1 MDYIIKFNV
10 ISQFK
15 IKLKLMIYKLLL
27 TPHSNIDKP
36 SNNNRQKDC
45 HARRIMCEDIL
56 DI

>member
-1 MDYIIKFNV
+1 
-10 ISQFK
+10 
-15 IKLKLMIYKLLL
+15 MIYKLLL